1 MERTVTVSFEGG
13 KVKGGT
19 SVAEY
24 RIDTSHA
31 NAIATWQTQGS
42 PPKPSAAQVAAL
54 VEASKVVPTSSAVTA
69 GGGSVDV
76 AMSPNSAV
84 VLVFKKE

>member
-1 MERTVTVSFEGG
+1 MHER
-13 KVKGGT
+13 
-19 SVAEY
+19 Y

-42 PPKPSAAQVAAL
+42 PPKPSAAQIAAL
-54 VEASKVVPTSSAVTA
+54 VEASKVVPASVTAVAA

-76 AMSPNSAV
+76 VMAPNSAV
-84 VLVFKKE
+84 VLVFTKE